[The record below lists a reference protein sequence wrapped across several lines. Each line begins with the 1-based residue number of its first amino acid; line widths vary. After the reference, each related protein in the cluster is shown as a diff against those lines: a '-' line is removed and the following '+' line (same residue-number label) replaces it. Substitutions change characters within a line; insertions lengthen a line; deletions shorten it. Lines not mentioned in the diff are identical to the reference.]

1 MNWIPTG
8 YKCKTY
14 SPIVHEAGA
23 CFLVYSTVPRED
35 FEDAHVLRWT
45 ASCLGFDSAGISGFW
60 ECALTHIVCCME
72 PDDGKAMQGTLPFGC
87 KTHVAQQ
94 TAGFQAAATGL
105 QVLSALQ
112 IGTAS
117 STTGDAWP
125 RSLPIGH
132 TQLYLAP

>member
-45 ASCLGFDSAGISGFW
+45 ASCLGFDSAGRSGFW

-72 PDDGKAMQGTLPFGC
+72 PDDGKAMQGTL
-87 KTHVAQQ
+87 TD
-94 TAGFQAAATGL
+94 
-105 QVLSALQ
+105 
-112 IGTAS
+112 S
-117 STTGDAWP
+117 STDSWVPG
-125 RSLPIGH
+125 SSNG
-132 TQLYLAP
+132 APSAISIADWDRVIDNG